1 MKIQESDVLGTLRSV
16 IHPNAEKDIISL
28 GMVKNVEIIG
38 DKVSLDLSFSS
49 VNDPLK
55 SSLKKACE
63 ICLKEKYGNELDLS
77 VNIITAIKPLQP
89 KKPEKALPQVK
100 NIIAIAS
107 GKGGVGKSTVA
118 TNLAVIFAATGAKV
132 GLIDADIF
140 GPSIP
145 KMLGLGNEKPAFTR
159 KEGKDLLVPVEK
171 YGIKTLSIGFFVDA
185 EDATVWRG
193 PMASNALKQ
202 LMNDADWGELDY
214 MFIDLPPG
222 TSDIHL
228 TLVQTLSVTGA
239 VIVSTPQ
246 PVALADAI
254 KGINMFQNDTIKVPI
269 LGLIENMSWFTPE
282 ELPENRYYL
291 FGKDGCREL
300 AERMQIPLLGQI
312 PIVQGIREGGDEG
325 VPVALKKNQTSE
337 ALKLVAEKLF
347 TEIIKRN
354 TNLEP
359 TKIVEITRRQFS
371 DFKM

>member
-1 MKIQESDVLGTLRSV
+1 MKIRESEILEVLKTV
-16 IHPNAEKDIISL
+16 VHPTAEKDIVSL
-28 GMVKNVEIIG
+28 GIVQNIG
-38 DKVSLDLSFSS
+38 FKENRISFDLSFSS

-63 ICLKEKYGNELDLS
+63 IRLKEKFGSELDIA
-77 VNIITAIKPLQP
+77 VNIITAIKPIQP

-118 TNLAVIFAATGAKV
+118 ANLAVVFAATGAKV

-145 KMLGLGNEKPAFTR
+145 KMLGIGNDKPTVTR
-159 KEGKDLLVPVEK
+159 KNGKDLLVPVEK
-171 YGIKTLSIGFFVDA
+171 YGLKVLSIGFFVDP

-228 TLVQTLSVTGA
+228 TLVQTVSVTGA

-246 PVALADAI
+246 AVALADAI
-254 KGINMFQNDTIKVPI
+254 KGINMFQNENINVPV

-282 ELPENRYYL
+282 ELPENKYYI
-291 FGKDGCREL
+291 FGKNGCLEL
-300 AERMQIPLLGQI
+300 AGKMQMPFLGQI
-312 PIVQGIREGGDEG
+312 PIVQGIREGGDDG
-325 VPVALKKNQTSE
+325 VPVTLKKSITSE
-337 ALKLVAEKLF
+337 AFKHVAEKLH
-347 TEIIKRN
+347 TEIVKRN
-354 TNLEP
+354 TDLEP
-359 TKIVEITRRQFS
+359 TQIVEITRRRFS
-371 DFKM
+371 DFKT

>member
-1 MKIQESDVLGTLRSV
+1 MKIKESEILKVLRTV
-16 IHPNAEKDIISL
+16 VHPTAERDLVSL
-28 GMVKNVEIIG
+28 GIVKNVVVGEKKI
-38 DKVSLDLSFSS
+38 SFDLSFAS

-63 ICLKEKYGNELDLS
+63 IRLKEEFGDQFEIA
-77 VNIITAIKPLQP
+77 VNIITAIKPVQP
-89 KKPEKALPQVK
+89 KQPEKVLPRVK

-107 GKGGVGKSTVA
+107 GKGGVGKSTIA
-118 TNLAVIFAATGAKV
+118 TNLAVAFAATGAKI

-145 KMLGLGNEKPAFTR
+145 KMLGIGYERPSITR
-159 KEGKDLLVPVEK
+159 KNGKDLIVPVEK
-171 YGIKTLSIGFFVDA
+171 YGIKVLSIGFFVDP

-228 TLVQTLSVTGA
+228 TLVQTVSVTGA

-246 PVALADAI
+246 EVALADAI
-254 KGINMFQNDTIKVPI
+254 KGINMFQNDNINVPV

-282 ELPENRYYL
+282 ELPENRYFI
-291 FGKDGCREL
+291 FGKNGCLEL
-300 AERMQIPLLGQI
+300 AGKMNIPFLGQV
-312 PIVQGIREGGDEG
+312 PIVVGIREGGDEG
-325 VPVALKKNQTSE
+325 VPITLKKNLASE
-337 ALKLVAEKLF
+337 AFKHIAEKLH

-359 TKIVEITRRQFS
+359 TQIVEITRKRFS
-371 DFKM
+371 DFKT